1 MTVQLILVSNGEP
14 VGSLSADTDPDGL
27 TRIVY
32 EVDNNGRGA
41 RLAETLRLDAGRP
54 VRWEIDG
61 TSLMGGTVQER
72 FAIDPDGA
80 ARWSSQADEGTTT
93 AEGFYLPA
101 DASPYGLVLLV
112 ERALATGRPVPLLP
126 AGEVAVVSVPLGE
139 VGGRDVEAFA
149 LTGVQLRPQ
158 YVLRDRVTGE
168 LLGISDGELLLH
180 PDLVAAAAEID
191 AALQRATRRRFA
203 ALSREATLHQ
213 SGTLVVRD
221 VRIFDPVSGQVG
233 DPQTI
238 VVEGRRI
245 TGIGPD
251 IVAPDGATI
260 IDGAG
265 RTAIPGLH
273 DMHAHLDTSSAL
285 LYIAA
290 GVTNVRDMGNDND
303 ALAALMGA
311 IETGEVR
318 GPSAVP
324 AGFIEGRSAHA
335 MRMGHVVE
343 SLDEA
348 RAAVDWY
355 ADRGFHAIKIY
366 NSFTPDWVAET
377 AARAHDRGMRVQGH
391 VPAFMDADRAIADG
405 YDEITHLNQLALGWV
420 LEPEEDTRTPLRLTA
435 LTRVADLDLD
445 SERVQRTMTSMVDG
459 GVSLDV
465 TLVILEQLMLS
476 RARTVIPAHEPVIE
490 HFPAGV
496 RRYRRRTY
504 VPYRDQAEL
513 DSYETAFRCLQEI
526 VVRLHQKGVKLWPGT
541 DDGTGVTVHRE
552 LELFV
557 DAGISPVDTLRIAT
571 IECAEHLH
579 RAEDRGTIEVGK
591 AADFILVDG
600 DPTRSIRDIRNVAL
614 TVAEGRAVSPE
625 RIYRGFGMVPFAAE
639 PGVTTG

>member
-14 VGSLSADTDPDGL
+14 VGSLSTDTGPDGL

-41 RLAETLRLDAGRP
+41 RLTETLRMESGLP
-54 VRWEIDG
+54 VLWEVDG

-72 FAIDPDGA
+72 FAIDSDGA
-80 ARWSSQADEGTTT
+80 ARWSSQADEGATT
-93 AEGFYLPA
+93 APGFYLPA

-112 ERALATGRPVPLLP
+112 ERALATGGPVPLLP
-126 AGEVAVVSVPLGE
+126 AGEITVAPVPLGA
-139 VGGRDVEAFA
+139 VGGRDLDAFA
-149 LTGVQLRPQ
+149 LSGVQLRPQ
-158 YVLRDRVTGE
+158 YVLRDHATGE

-180 PDLVAAAAEID
+180 PDLVGAAAVVD
-191 AALQRATRRRFA
+191 AALQSATRTRFA
-203 ALSREATLHQ
+203 ALSHEATMHE
-213 SGTLVVRD
+213 SGPLVVRD
-221 VRIFDPVSGQVG
+221 VRIFDPVSGDVG

-238 VVEGRRI
+238 VVDGRTI
-245 TGIGPD
+245 SAIGHD
-251 IVAPDGATI
+251 IAEPDGATI
-260 IDGAG
+260 IEGAG
-265 RTAIPGLH
+265 RIALPGLH

-290 GVTNVRDMGNDND
+290 GVTSVRDMGNDND
-303 ALAALMGA
+303 ALAALMTA
-311 IETGEVR
+311 IDAGEVR
-318 GPSAVP
+318 GPSVVP

-348 RAAVDWY
+348 LAAVDWY

-366 NSFTPDWVAET
+366 NSFTPDWVAAT
-377 AARAHDRGMRVQGH
+377 AARAHERGMRVQGH

-445 SERVQRTMTSMVDG
+445 SERVQRTITSMVER

-513 DSYETAFRCLQEI
+513 DSYETAFRRLQEI

-571 IECAEHLH
+571 IACADHLH
-579 RAEDRGTIEVGK
+579 RKADRGTIEVGK

-614 TVAEGRAVSPE
+614 TVAEGRAVSPA

-639 PGVTTG
+639 PALTT

>member
-14 VGSLSADTDPDGL
+14 VGSLSTGTDPDGL

-41 RLAETLRLDAGRP
+41 RLAETLRLDAGLP

-61 TSLMGGTVQER
+61 TSLMGGTVHER

-126 AGEVAVVSVPLGE
+126 AGEVTVVPVPLGE

-168 LLGISDGELLLH
+168 VLGIADGELLLH
-180 PDLVAAAAEID
+180 PDLVAAVAEID

-213 SGTLVVRD
+213 GGTLVVRD

-251 IVAPDGATI
+251 IAVPDGATI

-265 RTAIPGLH
+265 RTALPGLH

-311 IETGEVR
+311 IEVGDVT
-318 GPSAVP
+318 GPSTVP

-348 RAAVDWY
+348 LAAVDWY

-445 SERVQRTMTSMVDG
+445 SERVQRTMTAMVDG

-513 DSYETAFRCLQEI
+513 DSYETAFRRLQEI

-614 TVAEGRAVSPE
+614 TVAEGRAVSPA